1 MHKIPFLVM
10 FSVVLLLGCNSVA
23 DENLINSYE
32 KTEVTMIKKSRLE
45 FFKWRFTRT
54 EPDRVAID
62 VSKEWK
68 NFDFSSE
75 SAYSI
80 WIGHST
86 FLVNNGDTTILFD
99 PMFSKYASPVSFAG
113 PKRLI
118 DPAMEISDLPKIDV
132 IAISHNHY
140 DHLDIPSLKAIHK
153 LQPDSIFLVPKG
165 DKKLLQKHGI
175 KNVKEFEWWE
185 SIKINNSD
193 FHFVPVQHWSA
204 RTPWDTNESLWGGWV
219 STNQSL
225 TIFHAGDTGYADLF
239 KDIKEKFNPIDYAFI
254 PIGAYA
260 PRDFMKISHVNPEEA
275 LQISIDMGAKK
286 SFGMHWGT
294 FILSDEPVLDPKI
307 QIEAKRGDLDFE
319 IAIPGRVYVLD

>member
-1 MHKIPFLVM
+1 MHKIAFLVM

-23 DENLINSYE
+23 DENLINGYE
-32 KTEVTMIKKSRLE
+32 KTEVTMIKKSRFE

-62 VSKEWK
+62 ISKEWK

-118 DPAMEISDLPKIDV
+118 DPAMQISDLPKIDIV
-132 IAISHNHY
+132 AISHNHY

-165 DKKLLQKHGI
+165 DKKLLNKHGI

-219 STNQSL
+219 TTNPSL

-239 KDIKEKFNPIDYAFI
+239 KDIKEKFNSIDYAFI

-260 PRDFMKISHVNPEEA
+260 PRDFMKISHV
-275 LQISIDMGAKK
+275 
-286 SFGMHWGT
+286 
-294 FILSDEPVLDPKI
+294 LSLI
-307 QIEAKRGDLDFE
+307 HI
-319 IAIPGRVYVLD
+319 

>member
-1 MHKIPFLVM
+1 
-10 FSVVLLLGCNSVA
+10 LG
-23 DENLINSYE
+23 
-32 KTEVTMIKKSRLE
+32 
-45 FFKWRFTRT
+45 
-54 EPDRVAID
+54 
-62 VSKEWK
+62 
-68 NFDFSSE
+68 
-75 SAYSI
+75 
-80 WIGHST
+80 
-86 FLVNNGDTTILFD
+86 
-99 PMFSKYASPVSFAG
+99 
-113 PKRLI
+113 
-118 DPAMEISDLPKIDV
+118 
-132 IAISHNHY
+132 
-140 DHLDIPSLKAIHK
+140 
-153 LQPDSIFLVPKG
+153 FLVPKG
-165 DKKLLQKHGI
+165 DKKLLHKHGI

-239 KDIKEKFNPIDYAFI
+239 KEIKEKFNSIDYAFI

-319 IAIPGRVYVLD
+319 IAVPGRVYALD